1 MKRYSTVVVK
11 IGSTLLTAG
20 GTGLDRAMIAN
31 WAEQMA
37 QLREQGV
44 DVVLVSSGS
53 IAEGITRLGLKA
65 RPTNISELQATA
77 AVVGSQP

>member
-37 QLREQGV
+37 LLREQGV
-44 DVVLVSSGS
+44 DVVDRKS
-53 IAEGITRLGLKA
+53 
-65 RPTNISELQATA
+65 
-77 AVVGSQP
+77 VV